1 MFSGAAE
8 HNKILFFRHFLRK
21 QILCVCVCVC
31 VCVFE
36 IQNATWILVVLKGP
50 GAFNSF
56 PFS

>member
-21 QILCVCVCVC
+21 QILCVCVC

>member
-8 HNKILFFRHFLRK
+8 HNKILFFCHFLRK

-31 VCVFE
+31 E